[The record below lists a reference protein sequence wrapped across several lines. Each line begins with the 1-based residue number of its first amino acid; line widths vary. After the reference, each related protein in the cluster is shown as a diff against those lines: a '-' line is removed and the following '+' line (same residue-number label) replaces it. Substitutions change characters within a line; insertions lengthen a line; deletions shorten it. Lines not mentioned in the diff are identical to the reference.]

1 MGVSG
6 SGKSAIG
13 KRIAERVGATFL
25 DGDRYH
31 PRANIEKMQRGE
43 PLTDEDRAGWLDVLT
58 QLIRDYRDDE
68 MAVLI
73 GCSALKRA
81 YRDQLRRG
89 DPALRFVYLHG
100 SYEVILGRMQQR
112 EHFFSPAMLQS
123 QFDTLEVPG
132 ADEAH
137 RIDIDAGID
146 TVVDR
151 SVAALE
157 NKS

>member
-13 KRIAERVGATFL
+13 ERIAERVGATFL

-31 PRANIEKMQRGE
+31 PRANIEKMARGE
-43 PLTDEDRAGWLDVLT
+43 PLTDDDRAGWLDVLT

-89 DPALRFVYLHG
+89 DPALQFVYLHG

>member
-13 KRIAERVGATFL
+13 EGIAARVGAAFL

-31 PRANIEKMQRGE
+31 PRANIEKMARGE
-43 PLTDEDRAGWLDVLT
+43 PLTDDDRAGWLDVLT

-73 GCSALKRA
+73 GCSALKRT

-157 NKS
+157 NRS

>member
-43 PLTDEDRAGWLDVLT
+43 PLTDEDRGGWLDVLT

-157 NKS
+157 NKP

>member
-13 KRIAERVGATFL
+13 ERIAQRVGAAFL

-31 PRANIEKMQRGE
+31 PRANIEKMARGE
-43 PLTDEDRAGWLDVLT
+43 PLTDDDRAGWLDVLA

-68 MAVLI
+68 MTVLI
-73 GCSALKRA
+73 GCSALKRT

-89 DPALRFVYLHG
+89 DPALQFVYLHG

>member
-13 KRIAERVGATFL
+13 ERIAERVGATFL

-31 PRANIEKMQRGE
+31 PRANIEKMARGE
-43 PLTDEDRAGWLDVLT
+43 PLTDDDRAGWLDVLT

-89 DPALRFVYLHG
+89 DPALQFVYLHG

-157 NKS
+157 NKP

>member
-157 NKS
+157 NKP